1 MALFAIKDF
10 EMSLTIFL
18 AKMCHYAQDHL
29 FPFSESSET
38 DRETMFQCT
47 SYQVA
52 CFLAQNTRNGTD
64 GVDWDIVL
72 GALTEAEQT
81 EDWWTL
87 TIERLANSLGGWK

>member
-1 MALFAIKDF
+1 
-10 EMSLTIFL
+10 MSLTVFL
-18 AKMCHYAQDHL
+18 AKMCYYAQDHL

-38 DRETMFQCT
+38 DRETMLQCT

-64 GVDWDIVL
+64 GVEWDIVL
-72 GALTEAEQT
+72 GALVEAEQT

-87 TIERLANSLGGWK
+87 TIERLANSFGGWK